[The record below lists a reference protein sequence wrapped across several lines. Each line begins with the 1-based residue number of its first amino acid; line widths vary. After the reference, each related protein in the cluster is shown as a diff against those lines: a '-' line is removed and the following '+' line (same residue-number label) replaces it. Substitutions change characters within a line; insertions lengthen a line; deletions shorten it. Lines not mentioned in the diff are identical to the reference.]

1 MDKKLLLIHFWKREC
16 LSILVISLETML
28 LFLFIMIFLA
38 TILLLLF
45 IMIFTAAE
53 GVVVI
58 DF

>member
-1 MDKKLLLIHFWKREC
+1 
-16 LSILVISLETML
+16 
-28 LFLFIMIFLA
+28 MIFLA